1 MILHLGVID
10 VPEPEGNTTYG
21 VATILEEK
29 YGLFSTFA
37 NVYEQKIVNS
47 LTESMA
53 KALETLLQGGS
64 VQDPYKD
71 ATSEIEADFKNFL
84 SSQEAERQGIPGVP
98 TKAALEG
105 RSIRFK
111 GKVTAKGYVKGKRAG
126 FTRKVGVRRPS
137 FIDSGVMQASFK
149 SWID

>member
-10 VPEPEGNTTYG
+10 VPEPGGNTTHG

-29 YGLFSTFA
+29 YGLFSVFA
-37 NVYEQKIVNS
+37 QVYEKKIVDS

-53 KALETLLQGGS
+53 GSLETLLQGGN
-64 VQDPYKD
+64 VKNPYQD
-71 ATSEIEADFKNFL
+71 ATSEIEAYFKNFL
-84 SSQEAERQGIPGVP
+84 SSQEAEKQGIPGTP
-98 TKAALEG
+98 TQAALEG

-111 GKVTAKGYVKGKRAG
+111 GKFNATNYVAGKRAG

-149 SWID
+149 SWVD